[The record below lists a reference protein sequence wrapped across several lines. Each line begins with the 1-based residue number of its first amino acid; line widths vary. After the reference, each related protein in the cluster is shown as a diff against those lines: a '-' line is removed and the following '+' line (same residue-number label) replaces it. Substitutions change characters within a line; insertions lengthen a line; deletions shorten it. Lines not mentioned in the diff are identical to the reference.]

1 MGLVQIDV
9 AQIAELGT
17 QVAMHGSVRA
27 GEIVIDDV
35 FELIV
40 SLVSVVVESVA
51 VV

>member
-35 FELIV
+35 FELVVGLI
-40 SLVSVVVESVA
+40 SLVIEMVPGG
-51 VV
+51 